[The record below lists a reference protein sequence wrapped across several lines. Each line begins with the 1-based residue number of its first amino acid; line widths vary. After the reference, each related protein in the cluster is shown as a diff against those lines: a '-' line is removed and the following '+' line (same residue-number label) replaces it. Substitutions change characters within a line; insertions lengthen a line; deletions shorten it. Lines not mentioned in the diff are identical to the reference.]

1 MQTSDRTI
9 AKGREVIAIEGKA
22 VQALIP
28 RLGKEFASA
37 VDLLEQCKGRVIVT
51 GVGKS
56 GIIARKIVATM
67 NSTGTPAVF
76 LHPSDAVHGDLG
88 IVSRDDVVICI
99 SKSGNTAEMNKLLPM
114 FRRLG
119 VSIVAMVGAMHSP
132 LAQQADVV
140 LDASVEAEACPHD
153 LAPTASTTATLALGD
168 ALAVALLDRRDF
180 DKEDFAMFHPGG
192 SLGRRLLLKVDELMT
207 SGEAIPRVTPGVPLK
222 DAIVEMTSKRLGC
235 TCVMRPDGT
244 LEGIITDGDLRRLL
258 QTTSD
263 ISTLTASDV
272 MTRDPK
278 TARQGSLA
286 GGVLEEME
294 EFKITQIIVVDTR
307 NRPVGVVH
315 LHDLVNA
322 GLRGEDAQ

>member
-1 MQTSDRTI
+1 
-9 AKGREVIAIEGKA
+9 
-22 VQALIP
+22 
-28 RLGKEFASA
+28 
-37 VDLLEQCKGRVIVT
+37 
-51 GVGKS
+51 
-56 GIIARKIVATM
+56 
-67 NSTGTPAVF
+67 
-76 LHPSDAVHGDLG
+76 
-88 IVSRDDVVICI
+88 
-99 SKSGNTAEMNKLLPM
+99 
-114 FRRLG
+114 
-119 VSIVAMVGAMHSP
+119 
-132 LAQQADVV
+132 
-140 LDASVEAEACPHD
+140 
-153 LAPTASTTATLALGD
+153 
-168 ALAVALLDRRDF
+168 
-180 DKEDFAMFHPGG
+180 
-192 SLGRRLLLKVDELMT
+192 
-207 SGEAIPRVTPGVPLK
+207 VPLK

>member
-1 MQTSDRTI
+1 MPNADRTV
-9 AKGREVIAIEGKA
+9 AKGKEVIQIEGNA
-22 VQALIP
+22 VQALVP
-28 RLGKEFASA
+28 RIGEDFARA
-37 VDLLEQCKGRVIVT
+37 VDLLEQCRGRVIIT

-88 IVSRDDVVICI
+88 IVGPDDVVICI
-99 SKSGNTAEMNKLLPM
+99 SKSGNTAEMNTLLPM

-119 VSIVAMVGAMHSP
+119 VPI
-132 LAQQADVV
+132 LALTGSLQSALARQADVV
-140 LDASVEAEACPHD
+140 LDASVDVEACPHD

-180 DKEDFAMFHPGG
+180 DQEDFAMFHPGG
-192 SLGRRLLLKVDELMT
+192 SLGRRLLLKVDELMAT
-207 SGEAIPRVTPGVPLK
+207 GNAIPRVPPGVPLK
-222 DAIVEMTSKRLGC
+222 DAIVEMTTKRLGC
-235 TCVMRPDGT
+235 TCVLRADGT

-258 QTTSD
+258 QKTTD
-263 ISTLTASDV
+263 ISRLTVSDV
-272 MTRDPK
+272 MTRNPK

-286 GGVLEEME
+286 GAVLREME
-294 EFKITQIIVVDTR
+294 SFKVTQIIVVDGQ
-307 NRPVGVVH
+307 NNPVGVVH

-322 GLRGEDAQ
+322 GLGGDDRP